1 MSGVA
6 LPDDISDVLSN
17 DTESDHAKYDQDASH
32 DDGFSLSTA
41 GLPAEEEKKP
51 GKSDGD
57 ALLLAEGGDFVVSAS
72 LVSKPTT
79 GASLTELLKG
89 RNIFLL
95 RHGNTAKGAAVDADR
110 TLSPKAEHQCAAFLA
125 SYGSMI
131 DKVKYV
137 FVSPTKRTIS
147 TASFLGFPDP
157 KCVDYF
163 YYESYFSDDMKALER
178 ELGYAPLGSY
188 LDAKEGLGEK
198 LHAPVREKMADELA
212 DSLEKELEKATA
224 LGEYEGDILIVS
236 HAITISIIA
245 QAVLRAVKA
254 GLGEDANLSADDI
267 CPEEEKIFSF
277 NVGEVEGF
285 AISSQGEVT
294 LLRNEYYESS
304 E

>member
-1 MSGVA
+1 MSGLA

-17 DTESDHAKYDQDASH
+17 DTESDHAKYDDKASH

-41 GLPAEEEKKP
+41 GLPAEDEKKP
-51 GKSDGD
+51 GSGDGDGD
-57 ALLLAEGGDFVVSAS
+57 ALLLAEGGDFVISAS
-72 LVSKPTT
+72 LMSKPTV
-79 GASLTELLKG
+79 GSSLTELLKG
-89 RNIFLL
+89 RNIFLV
-95 RHGNTAKGAAVDADR
+95 RHGNTAKSAAVDADR
-110 TLSPKAEHQCAAFLA
+110 TLSPKAEHQCASFLA

-163 YYESYFSDDMKALER
+163 YYESYFSDELKALEK
-178 ELGYAPLGSY
+178 ELGYAPLASY
-188 LDAKEGLGEK
+188 LDTKEGLGEK

-212 DSLEKELEKATA
+212 ASLGKELEKATA
-224 LGEYEGDILIVS
+224 LGEYEGDILVVS
-236 HAITISIIA
+236 HAITVSVIA

-254 GLGEDANLSADDI
+254 GLGEDTKSSADDV
-267 CPEEEKIFSF
+267 CPEEDKILSF

-285 AISSQGEVT
+285 AISSKAVVT
-294 LLRNEYYESS
+294 LLRNES